1 MTKYNPRSLAR
12 LLITCLSLCLAL
24 WLPLISVQAGVLLD
38 LVNPPGQNNTPYALT
53 FNATLPVTTLALSGY
68 QQPAALWTTDNG
80 VFLNGAGANLL
91 SPIWTY
97 SPAASGADAYV
108 ENDGSSVP
116 ALFFE
121 GTTPGSFDTFYQFIA
136 TTVGDSY
143 TYQFYFSN
151 NPLFPYPSALLVT
164 VDDFAVD
171 VPEPISLALFSLGLL
186 GLGWSQ
192 RKVRI

>member
-24 WLPLISVQAGVLLD
+24 WLPLTSVQAGVLLD

-53 FNATLPVTTLALSGY
+53 FTATLPVTTLALSGY

-91 SPIWTY
+91 APTWTY

-108 ENDGSSVP
+108 RMTAHQCRHSFLKGPHRE
-116 ALFFE
+116 ALILFFNSLLLPSV
-121 GTTPGSFDTFYQFIA
+121 TATPTNFIFRITSFF
-136 TTVGDSY
+136 
-143 TYQFYFSN
+143 
-151 NPLFPYPSALLVT
+151 
-164 VDDFAVD
+164 
-171 VPEPISLALFSLGLL
+171 
-186 GLGWSQ
+186 
-192 RKVRI
+192 RIRVHCL